1 MAKAAGK
8 RPVSN
13 PVLGTIRTMQH
24 KARLWALGSSYL
36 AVLVLAS
43 ALVFAG
49 VLLDHLFVLP
59 REGRAAFLVVFSVT
73 AVVALCAA
81 TLLPLTR
88 RLSDLYVAREIERHV
103 PELKNSLISYVQCR
117 TDPRVPREAKRLL
130 VRRVGGSLAAL
141 DPHLVSHPKRALT
154 LMWCALAIV
163 VLLGLYAAFSPK
175 SVLVSARR
183 LFMPHARILPPTAT
197 RIVDVRPGDGWVA
210 QGTAVQVRALVEGAR
225 PQSVYVVWGDSR
237 AAGQRIFLSDKGGR
251 QWVGRFPAALQDI
264 AYHVEAGDTRSEN
277 FRITVVPKCVVL
289 KVRTSLVPP
298 SYSGLPPSTVE
309 EGAIDALWG
318 TNATVEAHTS
328 LPPRSGWLEFDG
340 GRRIWMTPD
349 PKRNLLRARF
359 RVTESGSYRVRF
371 RSVVYPDGSSF
382 QNSSP
387 VTYEVRCR
395 NDEAPVVDVLAPE
408 DGLRVPADAVVLLKC
423 RARDDFGVGDVSL
436 RYDVD
441 GISREPLRL
450 NAGAARLSYSVQV
463 RDNWPQGP
471 HVVSS
476 EVRRIFIGRLRQPEE
491 SAPMPEPPETP
502 AETPAGER
510 PEMGERKPGQGRA
523 GEAVAPKSDAEV
535 EQTAERILRA
545 LRKVQGGRGEEAPA
559 VSARPRQRT
568 EEPSKAGESGP
579 GRRTG
584 KASSGQAAR
593 KEQGPRDALPPSD
606 AQEKR
611 GGGPA
616 TRSRAQQEKAG
627 AGQPDAGKPSEG
639 GKGCR
644 CAGSDGGDQE
654 GGAAGGVG
662 AAGGSG
668 TGERESA
675 ASGDAAGRESP
686 AETQTGTAAGETQA
700 GTSAGERGGA
710 AVPAR
715 GGETAV
721 EASQSGPPGA
731 MTGGV
736 ASQTGTPAGAGG
748 TGLFPTGAVGAVR
761 SGADGG
767 GPSGAEREKALDQV
781 GRMLDE
787 DRVPRQLL
795 EEIGMNREEL
805 RKFLDSY
812 RARREERAAEGPGED
827 ARGNIFEPVG
837 EVVESSGIASDDVR
851 IVDASAGREEKDELR
866 DLFDGAYERLSR
878 RYRELVS
885 AYYKRLSGER

>member
-1 MAKAAGK
+1 MQAAIGSGGRWRKQREKEK

-309 EGAIDALWG
+309 EGAIDG
-318 TNATVEAHTS
+318 
-328 LPPRSGWLEFDG
+328 
-340 GRRIWMTPD
+340 
-349 PKRNLLRARF
+349 
-359 RVTESGSYRVRF
+359 
-371 RSVVYPDGSSF
+371 
-382 QNSSP
+382 
-387 VTYEVRCR
+387 
-395 NDEAPVVDVLAPE
+395 
-408 DGLRVPADAVVLLKC
+408 
-423 RARDDFGVGDVSL
+423 
-436 RYDVD
+436 
-441 GISREPLRL
+441 
-450 NAGAARLSYSVQV
+450 
-463 RDNWPQGP
+463 
-471 HVVSS
+471 
-476 EVRRIFIGRLRQPEE
+476 VRRW
-491 SAPMPEPPETP
+491 SAHLDDT
-502 AETPAGER
+502 R
-510 PEMGERKPGQGRA
+510 PEAQPAQGTVSRDRIRLLQGTLPERGVSRRLVFSEFVSCYVRGQVPQRRGSGCGCPGSRRRPEGACRC
-523 GEAVAPKSDAEV
+523 GCAP
-535 EQTAERILRA
+535 Q
-545 LRKVQGGRGEEAPA
+545 VQG
-559 VSARPRQRT
+559 
-568 EEPSKAGESGP
+568 AG
-579 GRRTG
+579 
-584 KASSGQAAR
+584 
-593 KEQGPRDALPPSD
+593 
-606 AQEKR
+606 
-611 GGGPA
+611 
-616 TRSRAQQEKAG
+616 
-627 AGQPDAGKPSEG
+627 
-639 GKGCR
+639 
-644 CAGSDGGDQE
+644 
-654 GGAAGGVG
+654 
-662 AAGGSG
+662 
-668 TGERESA
+668 
-675 ASGDAAGRESP
+675 
-686 AETQTGTAAGETQA
+686 
-700 GTSAGERGGA
+700 
-710 AVPAR
+710 
-715 GGETAV
+715 
-721 EASQSGPPGA
+721 
-731 MTGGV
+731 
-736 ASQTGTPAGAGG
+736 
-748 TGLFPTGAVGAVR
+748 
-761 SGADGG
+761 
-767 GPSGAEREKALDQV
+767 
-781 GRMLDE
+781 
-787 DRVPRQLL
+787 
-795 EEIGMNREEL
+795 
-805 RKFLDSY
+805 
-812 RARREERAAEGPGED
+812 
-827 ARGNIFEPVG
+827 
-837 EVVESSGIASDDVR
+837 
-851 IVDASAGREEKDELR
+851 
-866 DLFDGAYERLSR
+866 
-878 RYRELVS
+878 
-885 AYYKRLSGER
+885 